1 MGSAGEQC
9 DKKWMVNR
17 LLGERRAERRVS
29 EQQKGVSGRGIGRG
43 EREGRRA
50 GLWGQLWS
58 RAKEQRKSKSG
69 EGEVVE
75 EKQLTGQQIH
85 LIVV

>member
-1 MGSAGEQC
+1 MGSAGEQS

-17 LLGERRAERRVS
+17 NRLLGEQRVERRAS
-29 EQQKGVSGRGIGRG
+29 EQQNGVSGEGG

-58 RAKEQRKSKSG
+58 RAKEQRMSKSG
-69 EGEVVE
+69 DGEVVE
-75 EKQLTGQQIH
+75 EKQ
-85 LIVV
+85 